1 MLRSGNPSLDDST
14 FLKESYPQ
22 VGWWA
27 PESSKMTM
35 DGVINKSALLLS
47 IATISA
53 FFGIF
58 IIGFVWPLVA
68 SLWVIG
74 VVMLIWI
81 NVTRNCNPV
90 VLSTYAV
97 VQGLLVGSIT
107 FIFEYFYPGIALQA
121 VAVTF
126 CIFAGILGLYKSGL
140 IPWNENMRIA
150 VAGATLG
157 VFILYIVS
165 FFGIFAGF
173 QIPYIF
179 SSGPIGILWSLF
191 VIALCS
197 FNIVSDFDF
206 IENGVE
212 SGAPKELEWRAAF
225 GLLVCLLWLYVEVL
239 YLLAKL
245 RE

>member
-1 MLRSGNPSLDDST
+1 M
-14 FLKESYPQ
+14 
-22 VGWWA
+22 GWWA

-35 DGVINKSALLLS
+35 DGVINKSTLLLS

-58 IIGFVWPLVA
+58 IIGFVWSLVA

-165 FFGIFAGF
+165 FIGIFAGF

-179 SSGPIGILWSLF
+179 SSGPIGILSSLF
-191 VIALCS
+191 VIAL
-197 FNIVSDFDF
+197 
-206 IENGVE
+206 
-212 SGAPKELEWRAAF
+212 
-225 GLLVCLLWLYVEVL
+225 
-239 YLLAKL
+239 
-245 RE
+245 

>member
-1 MLRSGNPSLDDST
+1 MLRSGNPSLNDST
-14 FLKESYPQ
+14 FFEESYAKQ
-22 VGWWA
+22 GWWS

-58 IIGFVWPLVA
+58 VIGFVWPLVA

-74 VVMLIWI
+74 VIMLIWI
-81 NVTRNCNPV
+81 NMTGNCNPV
-90 VLSTYAV
+90 VLSIYAII
-97 VQGLLVGSIT
+97 QGLLVGSIT

-150 VAGATLG
+150 VYGATLG
-157 VFILYIVS
+157 VFILYIIS
-165 FFGIFAGF
+165 FIGIFVGF

-191 VIALCS
+191 VITLCS

-206 IENGVE
+206 IENGVAA
-212 SGAPKELEWRAAF
+212 GAPKELEWRAAF